1 MLPSLFDSTNIPVL
15 QEVVRFAESRHDV
28 LAGNVANM
36 DTPGYKVRDLS
47 VTAFQQQLAR
57 AIEARKKQ
65 SEPARLDFPSPGRL
79 PDEHADPLREV
90 DDSIRSILYHDGSDV
105 SLEHQVTEITKNQ
118 FMYNMAIAI
127 LSNQFHML
135 QAAISERA

>member
-36 DTPGYKVRDLS
+36 DTPGYRVRDLS
-47 VTAFQQQLAR
+47 VTAFQDQLAK
-57 AIEARKKQ
+57 AIEARKTQ
-65 SEPARLDFPSPGRL
+65 TEPPRRDFPSPGRL
-79 PDEHADPLREV
+79 HDEHTDPLREV
-90 DDSIRSILYHDGSDV
+90 DESIRSILYHDGSDV

-127 LSNQFHML
+127 LSNQFHVL